1 MQSQKIAEHN
11 KNRIKEI
18 ERGMRSLKINQ
29 LEEKRKFE
37 QKIKKQID
45 EFNKKHNNK
54 YSKLYES
61 LASKMNNLNK
71 NHNCERNNFSTLV
84 NEQKRHGII
93 LSSQMRQQAKDYLTY
108 IKQSKNEIEDT
119 FDNIPNNSKYY
130 SNYVY

>member
-1 MQSQKIAEHN
+1 MK
-11 KNRIKEI
+11 
-18 ERGMRSLKINQ
+18 SLKINQ
-29 LEEKRKFE
+29 LKEKKQFE
-37 QKIKKQID
+37 LKIKKQID

-61 LASKMNNLNK
+61 LTSKMNNLNK
-71 NHNCERNNFSTLV
+71 KHNCEKNNFSTLV

-108 IKQSKNEIEDT
+108 IKQSKKEIEDT
-119 FDNIPNNSKYY
+119 FDNIPNNNKYY